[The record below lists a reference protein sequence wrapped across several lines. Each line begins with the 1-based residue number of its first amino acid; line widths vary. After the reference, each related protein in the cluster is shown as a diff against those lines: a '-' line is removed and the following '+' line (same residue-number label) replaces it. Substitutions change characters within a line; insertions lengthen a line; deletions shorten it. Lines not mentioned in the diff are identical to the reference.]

1 MVRGQSM
8 GLRASLYPHAPA
20 LGHVHARSASLSRD
34 TPRIRFFLLLPRRDQ
49 TRGGKNC
56 ALPSNK
62 LESLKGLIGFNG
74 VFDGRDAGLS
84 ISRMELEYS

>member
-34 TPRIRFFLLLPRRDQ
+34 TPRIRFFLLLPRRDA
-49 TRGGKNC
+49 RRVEE
-56 ALPSNK
+56 K
-62 LESLKGLIGFNG
+62 LRAAFEQVGIVGIVGIVEGFNWVQWG
-74 VFDGRDAGLS
+74 V
-84 ISRMELEYS
+84 